1 MWSITGHWSRAPYPV
16 CEGAG
21 KDSGELVKCQVNTD
35 RVYGMDEDYISD
47 SRAVGD
53 QGVKE
58 EIVCNSFYFNF
69 GKIYIKHKM
78 CHFHYFK
85 CKIQWH

>member
-1 MWSITGHWSRAPYPV
+1 
-16 CEGAG
+16 
-21 KDSGELVKCQVNTD
+21 
-35 RVYGMDEDYISD
+35 MDEDYISD